1 MENTT
6 NGSAPESAK
15 LLKIIMEVKRIKGE
29 KNGNKYDFLAYNG
42 YDKNNRKC
50 KFKFTKACKGQP
62 DDEGLFEVTVD
73 SKMINKDKGS
83 RFNDYWIKAV
93 ESYTKY
99 DGFQSKPEDLPF

>member
-1 MENTT
+1 MENTN

-15 LLKIIMEVKRIKGE
+15 LLNIVMEVKRITGE
-29 KNGNKYDFLAYNG
+29 KDGKKYDFLAYSG

-62 DDEGLFEVTVD
+62 DSEGIFNVIID
-73 SKMINKDKGS
+73 SKYINKDNGS

-93 ESYTKY
+93 ESYTVY
-99 DGFQSKPEDLPF
+99 DGFNKQDLPF